1 MKFIETIMSDFKRFI
16 GQERA
21 QVSIEFILLTG
32 GIVVAA
38 ILFWSL
44 GGSMRALGTQVT
56 NWIGLERNL
65 TVTRITR

>member
-56 NWIGLERNL
+56 N
-65 TVTRITR
+65 